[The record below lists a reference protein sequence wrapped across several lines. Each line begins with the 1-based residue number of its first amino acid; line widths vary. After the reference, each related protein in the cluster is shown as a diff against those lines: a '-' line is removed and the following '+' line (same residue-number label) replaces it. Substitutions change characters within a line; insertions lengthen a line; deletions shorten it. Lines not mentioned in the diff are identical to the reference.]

1 MTGTFLRST
10 ALALVAGAL
19 AIAAPAPVKADE
31 VKLGSVAGVTGPI
44 AELLAEV
51 VKGRNLAADQINAQG
66 GMFGGDRLTMV
77 LADSAC
83 DPKAA
88 VDAGNKVVNVDQVVA
103 IVGPNCSGATNGM
116 VQAVSIPA
124 GVVSI
129 SDSATAPSISELEDN
144 DLVFRVAAS
153 DSYQGVALADLALA
167 QGYEKIAVS
176 YANDDYNAGLATAFA
191 AAFEQKGGE
200 VVAKQ
205 AHEPEK
211 ASYRAEAAT
220 LGATGADALA
230 LFAYYGSSGITIMRN
245 MLELGL
251 MDTFIGADGMVHEEV
266 VTALGA
272 DNLRNARFTTA
283 ASDESTTA
291 FETYKAAAEAAGVKP
306 SAPYVAHGYDATFV
320 LALAI
325 EKAGS
330 TDRAAVSAAL
340 REVANAPGEVII
352 PGEWE
357 KAKAL
362 IAEGADIN
370 YVGATGEIEFD
381 AAGDVAGLYSVNT
394 VAEDGTWQTEILK

>member
-1 MTGTFLRST
+1 MRLLLQTTAAAAM
-10 ALALVAGAL
+10 ALAAL
-19 AIAAPAPVKADE
+19 PASAE
-31 VKLGSVAGVTGPI
+31 VRIGSVAGVTGPI

-51 VKGRNLAADQINAQG
+51 VKARDLAASQINAQG
-66 GMFGGDRLTMV
+66 GMFSEGEPLTTV

-88 VDAGNKVVNVDQVVA
+88 VDAANKVVNVDQVTA
-103 IVGPNCSGATNGM
+103 IVGANCSGATNGM
-116 VQAVSIPA
+116 VQAVTIPA

-129 SDSATAPSISELEDN
+129 SDSATAPSISTLDDN

-153 DSYQGVALADLALA
+153 DAYQGVALAELAIS

-176 YANDDYNAGLATAFA
+176 YANDDYNAGLA
-191 AAFEQKGGE
+191 AAFVEAYEALGGE
-200 VVAKQ
+200 IVANQ

-220 LGATGADALA
+220 LGGSGADALA

-251 MDTFIGADGMVHEEV
+251 MDTFLGADGMVHEEV
-266 VTALGA
+266 ITALGA
-272 DNLRNARFTTA
+272 EALANARFTTA
-283 ASDESTTA
+283 ASDESTNA
-291 FETYKAAAEAAGVKP
+291 FQTFEAAAEAAGVKP

-325 EKAGS
+325 EHHGS
-330 TDRAAVSAAL
+330 TDREGLSESL
-340 REVANAPGEVII
+340 RAVANAPGEVIL

-357 KAKAL
+357 KAKRL
-362 IAEGADIN
+362 IAEGTDIN

-381 AAGDVAGLYSVNT
+381 VNGDVAGLYSVNT
-394 VAEDGTWQTEILK
+394 VSPDGTWVTEILKE

>member
-1 MTGTFLRST
+1 MTGKFLRT
-10 ALALVAGAL
+10 AALATVAGAI
-19 AIAAPAPVKADE
+19 ATAAPAQE
-31 VKLGSVAGVTGPI
+31 VKIGSVAGVTGPI

-51 VKGRNLAADQINAQG
+51 VKGRSLAAEQINAQG
-66 GMFGGDRLTMV
+66 GMFDGQTLSMV

-116 VQAVSIPA
+116 VQAVTIPA

-129 SDSATAPSISELEDN
+129 SDSATAPSISTLADN

-153 DSYQGVALADLALA
+153 DSYQGVALAELAMA
-167 QGYEKIAVS
+167 QGFEKIAIS
-176 YANDDYNAGLATAFA
+176 YANDDYNAGLAAAFRTAF
-191 AAFEQKGGE
+191 EEMGGE
-200 VVAKQ
+200 VVANQ

-220 LGATGADALA
+220 LGGSGADALA

-272 DNLRNARFTTA
+272 ENLAKVRFTTA
-283 ASDESTTA
+283 ASDETTNA
-291 FETYKAAAEAAGVKP
+291 FGTFKAAAEAAGVKP

-330 TDRAAVSAAL
+330 TDRSAISAAL

-362 IAEGADIN
+362 IAAGEDIN
-370 YVGATGEIEFD
+370 YTGATGEIEFD
-381 AAGDVAGLYSVNT
+381 VNGDVAGLYSVNT
-394 VAEDGTWQTEILK
+394 VSADGMWETEILK